1 MKLSA
6 RQTIIRYGVSFALAG
21 FGSLLALW
29 VATSLPAQVT
39 YRIHERY
46 TFSNPGPES
55 TFALGVLLPKSG
67 PYQQVS
73 APESS
78 GARPVE
84 TRQNPDTQALL
95 FESTLPSGDTTVDI
109 AYTAILKQGPARW
122 DGPTTPADLTEQ
134 PGIEVNAPEIQAL
147 AQKMP
152 DADENAILER
162 FTYTAR
168 ALKWPTGTRSNIESS
183 AVTALDEGIGGCTE
197 FSFLFT
203 ALNRA
208 AGVPTRSIS
217 GLAFPATM
225 PPFIESK
232 STWNHPAGAHAW
244 VEFYDGQQWAFGDPS
259 WASSGNA
266 RKFFARADGSHLSYG
281 EFSQEAAVLD
291 EILAWVEERG
301 QMVGGMTAPLKFSAA
316 SPAAN
321 VTFTPAVTIKKTAD
335 SRWWYG
341 LFGFA
346 LMIALVKIVDAW
358 LIKRFGSTASIRGR
372 L

>member
-1 MKLSA
+1 MKPST
-6 RQTIIRYGVSFALAG
+6 RQTVIRYGISFALAG

-29 VATSLPAQVT
+29 VATSLPAQVA

-46 TFSNPGPES
+46 TFSNSGPES

-67 PYQQVS
+67 PYQQVT

-78 GARPVE
+78 GARPAE
-84 TRQNPDTQALL
+84 IRQNPDTQALL
-95 FESTLPSGDTTVDI
+95 FEGLLPPGDTTVDI
-109 AYTAILKQGPARW
+109 AYTVTLKQGPARW
-122 DGPTTPADLTEQ
+122 DGPTTPADLAEQ
-134 PGIEVNAPEIQAL
+134 PGIEVNAPEIQEL
-147 AQKMP
+147 AAQMSG
-152 DADENAILER
+152 ADENAIYER
-162 FTYTAR
+162 FRYSAK
-168 ALKWPTGTRSNIESS
+168 ALNWPTGPRINVESS

-217 GLAFPATM
+217 GLAFPATL
-225 PPFIESK
+225 PPFVETSA
-232 STWNHPAGAHAW
+232 TWSHPAGAHAW

-259 WASSGNA
+259 WVSFRNP
-266 RKFFARADGSHLSYG
+266 RRFFARADGSHLSYG

-321 VTFTPAVTIKKTAD
+321 VTFTPTVTVKKTAD

-341 LFGFA
+341 LLGFT
-346 LMIALVKIVDAW
+346 LMIALVKVADVW
-358 LIKRFGSTASIRGR
+358 LIRRFKAKNQS
-372 L
+372 

>member
-1 MKLSA
+1 MKLSK
-6 RQTIIRYGVSFALAG
+6 RQNIIRYGVSIVLAAC
-21 FGSLLALW
+21 GSLLALL
-29 VATSLPAQVT
+29 AFSAFPAQVV

-46 TFSNPGPES
+46 TFSNPGTES

-73 APESS
+73 TPESS

-84 TRQNPDTQALL
+84 IRQNPDTQALL
-95 FESTLPSGDTTVDI
+95 FEGPLPPGDTTVDV

-122 DGPTTPADLTEQ
+122 DGPITPADLSEQ

-147 AQKMP
+147 AQQMP
-152 DADENAILER
+152 GASENAILER

-168 ALKWPTGTRSNIESS
+168 ALKWPTGMRSNIESS

-217 GLAFPATM
+217 GLAFLPI

-232 STWNHPAGAHAW
+232 STWNHPGKAHAW

-259 WASSGNA
+259 WVGFRNP
-266 RKFFARADGSHLSYG
+266 RQFFGRADGAHLSYG

-291 EILAWVEERG
+291 EILVWVESRG
-301 QMVGGMTAPLKFSAA
+301 QLVGGMTAPLKFSAT
-316 SPAAN
+316 SPTAN
-321 VTFTPAVTIKKTAD
+321 ITLTPSATVKKTAD
-335 SRWWYG
+335 SRWLYT
-341 LFGFA
+341 A
-346 LMIALVKIVDAW
+346 LGYILMMVLVKTADVW
-358 LIKRFGSTASIRGR
+358 LIRRFKAQNQP
-372 L
+372 

>member
-1 MKLSA
+1 MKLSP
-6 RQTIIRYGVSFALAG
+6 RQTAIRYGVSAALAAC
-21 FGSLLALW
+21 GSLLALL
-29 VATSLPAQVT
+29 AFSALPAQVA

-73 APESS
+73 TPESI
-78 GARPVE
+78 GARPVA
-84 TRQNPDTQALL
+84 THQNPDTQVLL
-95 FESTLPSGDTTVDI
+95 FEAPLPPGDTTVDI
-109 AYTAILKQGPARW
+109 AYTATLKQGPARW
-122 DGPTTPADLTEQ
+122 DGSTTPADLAEQ
-134 PGIEVNAPEIQAL
+134 PGIEVNGPEIQAL
-147 AQKMP
+147 AEQMP
-152 DADENAILER
+152 GAAEDAILER

-168 ALKWPTGTRSNIESS
+168 ALNWPTGPRINVESS
-183 AVTALDEGIGGCTE
+183 AVTALSEGIGGCTE

-217 GLAFPATM
+217 GLAFQPL

-244 VEFYDGQQWAFGDPS
+244 VEFYDGKQWAFGDPS
-259 WASSGNA
+259 WVSFRNP
-266 RKFFARADGSHLSYG
+266 RRFFGRADGAHLSYG
-281 EFSQEAAVLD
+281 EFSQEAAALQ
-291 EILAWVEERG
+291 EIQAWVEERG

-321 VTFTPAVTIKKTAD
+321 VTFTPIVTVKKTAD

-346 LMIALVKIVDAW
+346 AMIALVKLGDVW
-358 LIKRFGSTASIRGR
+358 LVRRFTAQNHV
-372 L
+372 